1 MQPPEAHPGAA
12 PVLPRPSERARDL
25 VRGAYDVHTHVLPD
39 VLPRIT
45 SDLELAARCRDVGL
59 AGFVVKS
66 HHTMTAE
73 RAAVVTAVTGMHAI
87 GAITLNWPVGG
98 VNPVAVEICARLGGR
113 FVWLPTADSAND
125 VRARSGAAQRGRPA
139 GFIALQSEL
148 EAKGLANPP
157 IEVLDA
163 RGKVTDAVQAV
174 LRVVAEWDM
183 VLCTGHL
190 SGHEVSAVVDAA
202 REARVRRIV
211 VTHPDFP
218 TQSLSAAEQASLA
231 ERGCLLER
239 CFGTPHAGR
248 VSWETVFANIRACGT
263 ARSLISSDLGQPHN
277 PPVEDGI
284 ALMADR
290 LLAAGF
296 SDEEIRT
303 MTVTNSRSL
312 AGVELQP

>member
-1 MQPPEAHPGAA
+1 MAVQPQ
-12 PVLPRPSERARDL
+12 PSERARDL
-25 VRGAYDVHTHVLPD
+25 VRGAYDLHTHVLPD

-45 SDLELAARCRDVGL
+45 SDIELAARCVAVGL

-73 RAAVVTAVTGMHAI
+73 RAAVVSAVTGVHAI
-87 GAITLNWPVGG
+87 GAIALNWPIGG
-98 VNPVAVEICARLGGR
+98 INPMAVEICARLGGR
-113 FVWLPTADSAND
+113 FVWLPTADAAND
-125 VRARSGAAQRGRPA
+125 VRARSGAVQRGRPA
-139 GFIALQSEL
+139 GFVALQSEL
-148 EAKGLANPP
+148 ETKGLASPP

-163 RGKVTDAVQAV
+163 RGGVTDAVRAV

-190 SGHEVSAVVDAA
+190 SGTEISAVVDAA
-202 REARVRRIV
+202 HEAGVQRIV

-218 TQSLSAAEQASLA
+218 TQGLSAAEQASLA
-231 ERGCLLER
+231 ERGCMLER

-248 VSWETVFANIRACGT
+248 VSWDTLFANIRACGV
-263 ARSLISSDLGQPHN
+263 AHSLISSDLGQPHN
-277 PPVEDGI
+277 PPVEDGL

-296 SDEEIRT
+296 GDEEIRT
-303 MTVTNSRSL
+303 MTVTNSRFL
-312 AGVELQP
+312 AGAEPQP